1 MGAHSLAEAF
11 VRNAERA
18 PDKLCLRFEGEEWTY
33 RRLRDD
39 TALSA
44 EKNVDYCRR
53 NLAGYKEPREVV
65 FVDALPR
72 NALGKVLKHEVRKKT
87 NRSGGVRLW
96 EPRRI
101 RSAS

>member
-18 PDKLCLRFEGEEWTY
+18 PDKLCLHFEGEEWTY

-44 EKNVDYCRR
+44 EKVVDYCRGIQEAAR
-53 NLAGYKEPREVV
+53 GSVCGRFA
-65 FVDALPR
+65 AQ
-72 NALGKVLKHEVRKKT
+72 
-87 NRSGGVRLW
+87 RSG
-96 EPRRI
+96 
-101 RSAS
+101 